1 MAFTIYEIER
11 ALADALFEGDSTI
24 AGMAIFAAL
33 MAVLFVAFGRRN
45 VLVPF
50 AIMLPVVVVF
60 STMSIIPTALSIIL
74 CLISVLV
81 IAAKAK
87 EAL

>member
-1 MAFTIYEIER
+1 MAFTMYDIER
-11 ALADALFEGDSTI
+11 ALAETFFAGDQTV
-24 AGMAIFAAL
+24 AGVAIFGAI

-50 AIMLPVVVVF
+50 AIMLPAVVVF
-60 STMSIIPTALSIIL
+60 SAMGLIPSALSIIL
-74 CLISVLV
+74 CLVSVLV